1 MQNKL
6 GFAGAILAAI
16 ALLIGAMVSGLIAT
30 NQPEQTVTTFEQCV
44 AIPGNRVMETWPVQC
59 QYKGQIYSSPS
70 PYTQP

>member
-6 GFAGAILAAI
+6 GIAGALIAAI
-16 ALLIGAMVSGLIAT
+16 ALLVGAVVGGLLSS
-30 NQPEQTVTTFEQCV
+30 NQPEVTVTTFEECV

-59 QYKGQIYSSPS
+59 QYKGLIYSSPS